1 MTAEELKQLYFDF
14 FTSRGHTLIQGA
26 SLIPQED
33 STILFTPAGMQPLV
47 PYLLGEK
54 HPSGRRLVDVQK
66 CIRTGDIEEV
76 GDPSHLTFF
85 EMLGNWSLGDYFRRE
100 AIEWS
105 YQFLTGREWLGF
117 DPGLLHVTVFAG
129 DRDVPPDEEAA
140 SLWEEVGVPRDRI
153 YFLGREDNWWGPTG
167 ATGPCGPDTEMF
179 IDTGREP
186 CCPDCIPGCGCG
198 KYFEVWN
205 DVFMEYRK
213 TAQGEYVPLSMKN
226 VDTGM
231 GVARTVAMMNG
242 RETIFDIPQFQPL
255 FGFLRKVTG
264 IGDEPSPQA
273 LRSLRIISDH
283 IRTATHILGDDQGI
297 PPSNLDRGY
306 VLRRLIRLAIR
317 HGRKLGIEEPFTHR
331 LAELV
336 IETESTVH
344 EELARNR
351 EFVMEELRR
360 EEARFEST
368 LQSGLREFEK
378 LLPNLLRNPSLTV
391 PGRIAFKL
399 YDTYGFPVE
408 FTAELASEHG
418 MTVDMEGYRK
428 AFDRHRELSRQGSED
443 KFKGGLADNS
453 EMVTRL
459 HTATHLLHQAL
470 REVLGDHVEQKGSN
484 ITEKRLR
491 FDFSHPSAM
500 TEEEIA
506 EVEARVNRIIDRD
519 LPIVCEEK
527 VLEEALED
535 GAIGLFRSRYDDMV
549 KVYRIGD
556 FSKEICGGP
565 HVERTGEL
573 GHFRILKEKSSS
585 RGVRRIRA
593 VLEKRG

>member
-14 FTSRGHTLIQGA
+14 FTGKGHTLIQGA

-54 HPSGRRLVDVQK
+54 HPAGSRLVNVQK

-76 GDPSHLTFF
+76 GDSSHLTFF
-85 EMLGNWSLGDYFRRE
+85 EMLGNWSLGDYFKRE
-100 AIEWS
+100 SIEWS
-105 YQFLTGREWLGF
+105 FQFLTDSDWLGF
-117 DPGLLHVTVFAG
+117 SPDKLHVTVFAG
-129 DRDVPPDEEAA
+129 DDHVPPDEEAA
-140 SLWEEVGVPRDRI
+140 ALWEEVGVSRDRI
-153 YFLGREDNWWGPTG
+153 YFLAREDNWWGPTG

-179 IDTGREP
+179 IDTGRSP
-186 CCPDCIPGCGCG
+186 CGPVCRPGCGCG
-198 KYFEVWN
+198 RFFEIWN

-213 TAQGEYVPLSMKN
+213 TSEGTFVPLERKN

-242 RETIFDIPQFQPL
+242 KESIYDIPQFLPL
-255 FGFLRKVTG
+255 FGFLRKLAGTG
-264 IGDEPSPQA
+264 SSPDPES

-283 IRTATHILGDDQGI
+283 IRTATHILGDDQGV

-336 IETESTVH
+336 IQTESPVH
-344 EELARNR
+344 GELARNR
-351 EFVMEELRR
+351 EFVINELAGEE
-360 EEARFEST
+360 ERFEAT

-378 LLPNLLRNPSLTV
+378 LLPNLMKNPSGV
-391 PGRIAFKL
+391 IPGRVAFRL

-408 FTAELASEHG
+408 FTSELASEHG

-428 AFDRHRELSRQGSED
+428 AFDRHRELSRQGSEK
-443 KFKGGLADNS
+443 KFSGGLADNS
-453 EMVTRL
+453 RMVTRL

-491 FDFSHPSAM
+491 FDFSHPEAM
-500 TEEEIA
+500 TDSEI
-506 EVEARVNRIIDRD
+506 ERVELMVNRMIEED
-519 LPIVCEEK
+519 LPVVCEEK
-527 VLEEALED
+527 LLEEALD
-535 GAIGLFRSRYDDMV
+535 QGAIGLFRSRYGDRV

-556 FSKEICGGP
+556 CSLEICGGP
-565 HVERTGEL
+565 HVSSTGEL
-573 GHFRILKEKSSS
+573 GHFRIVKEKSSS

-593 VLEKRG
+593 TLE

>member
-1 MTAEELKQLYFDF
+1 MTAEELKRLYFDF
-14 FTSRGHTLIQGA
+14 FTARGHTLIQGA

-54 HPSGRRLVDVQK
+54 HPAGNRLVDVQK

-76 GDPSHLTFF
+76 GDSSHLTFF
-85 EMLGNWSLGDYFRRE
+85 EMLGNWSLGDYFKRE
-100 AIEWS
+100 SIQWS
-105 YQFLTGREWLGF
+105 FEFLTGREWLGF
-117 DPGLLHVTVFAG
+117 SPERLHVTVFAG
-129 DRDVPPDEEAA
+129 DGQAPPDEEAA
-140 SLWEEVGVPRDRI
+140 ALWEEVGVPGDRI

-179 IDTGREP
+179 IDTGRPACGPE
-186 CCPDCIPGCGCG
+186 CRPGCGCG

-213 TAQGEYVPLSMKN
+213 TALGEYVPMGNRN

-231 GVARTVAMMNG
+231 GVARTVAMING
-242 RETIFDIPQFQPL
+242 CDSIFDIPQFRPL
-255 FGFLRKVTG
+255 FGFLKKLSGT
-264 IGDEPSPQA
+264 GDEPSGDA
-273 LRSLRIISDH
+273 RRSLRIISDH
-283 IRTATHILGDDQGI
+283 IRTATHVLGDDQGI

-306 VLRRLIRLAIR
+306 VLRRLIRLAVR
-317 HGRKLGIEEPFTHR
+317 HGRKLGIDEPFTHR

-336 IETESTVH
+336 IETESGDYP
-344 EELARNR
+344 ELARNR
-351 EFVMEELRR
+351 NFVMKELEQEE
-360 EEARFEST
+360 ERFEET

-378 LLPNLLRNPSLTV
+378 LLPNLSRNPSRTI
-391 PGRIAFKL
+391 PGRVAFKL

-418 MTVDMEGYRK
+418 LSVDMDGYTK
-428 AFDRHRELSRQGSED
+428 AFDRHRELSRQGSEG

-453 EMVTRL
+453 EMVTKL

-491 FDFSHPSAM
+491 FDFSHPDAM
-500 TEEEIA
+500 TDSEIRLVEEK
-506 EVEARVNRIIDRD
+506 VNGIIKAD
-519 LPIVCEEK
+519 LPIVCQEK
-527 VLEEALED
+527 VLEDALEE
-535 GAIGLFRSRYDDMV
+535 GAIGLFRNRYGDMV

-556 FSKEICGGP
+556 FSMEICGGP
-565 HVERTGEL
+565 HVSRTGEL
-573 GHFRILKEKSSS
+573 GGFRIISEKSSS

-593 VLEKRG
+593 VLE